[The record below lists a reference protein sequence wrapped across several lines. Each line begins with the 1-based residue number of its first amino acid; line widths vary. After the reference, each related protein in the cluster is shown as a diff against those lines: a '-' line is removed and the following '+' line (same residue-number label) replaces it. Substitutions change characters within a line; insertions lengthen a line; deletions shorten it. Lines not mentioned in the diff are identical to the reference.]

1 MAKHCI
7 LEALLFMSIIMHILF
22 LKLLRGELGKDH
34 RVLLHFDSVTPHF
47 KNKETGLE
55 NLGKT
60 S

>member
-1 MAKHCI
+1 
-7 LEALLFMSIIMHILF
+7 MSIIMHILF